1 MVGRTEMIFVQA
13 GWLVLL
19 QLNGQESITSHQ
31 VSVQI
36 QRLFR
41 LHPSH
46 PRERRQRLPPKLVL
60 ATLGERVTLRP
71 YVTFLHSNNQI
82 L

>member
-1 MVGRTEMIFVQA
+1 MIFVQA

-36 QRLFR
+36 LRLFR

-46 PRERRQRLPPKLVL
+46 LRERRQRLPPKLVL